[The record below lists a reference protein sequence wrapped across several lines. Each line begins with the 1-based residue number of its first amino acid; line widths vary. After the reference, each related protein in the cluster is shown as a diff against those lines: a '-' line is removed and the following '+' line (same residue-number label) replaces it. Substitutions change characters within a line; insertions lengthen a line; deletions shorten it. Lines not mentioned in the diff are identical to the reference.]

1 MLGVVNTI
9 KQKIHRSGR
18 RPLQTSQR
26 IHRAFSSSSDD
37 NDVVDNGAFI
47 LPEHE
52 IQPILNDFWD
62 MYKLTYN
69 NDSFFSFFNRMIVT
83 RMLQVAQEVTFNHD
97 DSWPYVPYKVD
108 QWSVKNFLNGS
119 SHALSNYLELTNP
132 YLIKTYGEDSNCE
145 VKDFE
150 VGTQITD
157 ENRAALRG
165 MVIPP
170 LVEGEGEEVG
180 ESRDGDIEIYD
191 VLKDT
196 EEGLIKVQLYQLYL
210 RYIKTYHEN
219 LSTHIREGTLSAHIE
234 EQLQEL
240 GESKTIRE
248 DLNFYD
254 NQDKLLEDFLAD
266 ETDSFG
272 IDSYWELK
280 GIKGVDAFT
289 MLAIPDDIYNI
300 LGLKPQHSANPTM
313 MRTASDRLTKFY
325 TDRHLYVSVKVKY
338 NYNFVHPSNEFC
350 STNQDIDVL
359 WLGTLRGDDPDVS
372 QWKIAKV
379 SFDNY
384 NHAGHAGSISI
395 DEAWGS
401 MLQQRQK
408 EFES

>member
-1 MLGVVNTI
+1 MLRVVNTI

-52 IQPILNDFWD
+52 IHPVLNDFWD

-132 YLIKTYGEDSNCE
+132 YLIKTYGEDSNSE

-196 EEGLIKVQLYQLYL
+196 EEGLTIVQRHQLFF
-210 RYIKTYHEN
+210 RDTKTYYEN
-219 LSTHIREGTLSAHIE
+219 LKTHIE
-234 EQLQEL
+234 ELAK
-240 GESKTIRE
+240 SKIIRE
-248 DLNFYD
+248 DPNLYD
-254 NQDKLLEDFLAD
+254 SKSPDKLLEDFLAD

-313 MRTASDRLTKFY
+313 VRTASDRLTKFY

-395 DEAWGS
+395 DEAWES

-408 EFES
+408 EFKS

>member
-1 MLGVVNTI
+1 MLRVVNTI

-132 YLIKTYGEDSNCE
+132 YLIKKYGEDSNCE

-170 LVEGEGEEVG
+170 LVEGEGEGEEVG

-196 EEGLIKVQLYQLYL
+196 EEGLSIVQRHQLFF
-210 RYIKTYHEN
+210 RDTKTYYEN
-219 LSTHIREGTLSAHIE
+219 LKTHIE
-234 EQLQEL
+234 ELAK
-240 GESKTIRE
+240 SKIIRE
-248 DLNFYD
+248 DPNLYD
-254 NQDKLLEDFLAD
+254 NYKNPDKLLEDFLAD

-384 NHAGHAGSISI
+384 NHAGSNNI
-395 DEAWGS
+395 DEAWES
-401 MLQQRQK
+401 MLQQMQK
-408 EFES
+408 EFKS

>member
-1 MLGVVNTI
+1 MLRVVNTI

-132 YLIKTYGEDSNCE
+132 YLIKKYGEDSNCE

-170 LVEGEGEEVG
+170 LVEGEGEGEEVG

-196 EEGLIKVQLYQLYL
+196 EEGLSIVQRHQLFF
-210 RYIKTYHEN
+210 RDTKTYYEN
-219 LSTHIREGTLSAHIE
+219 LKTHIE
-234 EQLQEL
+234 ELAK
-240 GESKTIRE
+240 SKIIRE
-248 DLNFYD
+248 DPNLYD
-254 NQDKLLEDFLAD
+254 NYKNPDKLLEDFLAD

-379 SFDNY
+379 SFDL
-384 NHAGHAGSISI
+384 I
-395 DEAWGS
+395 DTLGRLSPIKAEP
-401 MLQQRQK
+401 
-408 EFES
+408 E

>member
-1 MLGVVNTI
+1 MLRVVNTI

-52 IQPILNDFWD
+52 IHPVLNDFWD

-69 NDSFFSFFNRMIVT
+69 SDSFFSFFNRMIVT

-132 YLIKTYGEDSNCE
+132 YLIKKYGEDSNCE

-196 EEGLIKVQLYQLYL
+196 EEGLSIVQRDQLFF
-210 RYIKTYHEN
+210 RDTKTYYEN
-219 LSTHIREGTLSAHIE
+219 LKTHIE
-234 EQLQEL
+234 EL
-240 GESKTIRE
+240 GKSKIIRE
-248 DLNFYD
+248 DPNLYD
-254 NQDKLLEDFLAD
+254 NYKNPDKLLEDFLAD

-300 LGLKPQHSANPTM
+300 LGLKSQNSANPTLM
-313 MRTASDRLTKFY
+313 RTPDGRNATALMRTASDRITKFY
-325 TDRHLYVSVKVKY
+325 ADRHLYVSVNVKY

-379 SFDNY
+379 SFELLDVL
-384 NHAGHAGSISI
+384 SRL
-395 DEAWGS
+395 EP
-401 MLQQRQK
+401 
-408 EFES
+408 E

>member
-1 MLGVVNTI
+1 MLRVVNTI

-132 YLIKTYGEDSNCE
+132 YLIKKYGEDSNCE

-150 VGTQITD
+150 AGTQITD

-196 EEGLIKVQLYQLYL
+196 EEGLSIVQRHQLFF
-210 RYIKTYHEN
+210 RDTKTYYEN
-219 LSTHIREGTLSAHIE
+219 LKTHIE
-234 EQLQEL
+234 EL
-240 GESKTIRE
+240 GKSKIIRE
-248 DLNFYD
+248 DPNLYD
-254 NQDKLLEDFLAD
+254 NYKNPDKLLEDFLAD

-313 MRTASDRLTKFY
+313 VRTASDRLTKFY

-379 SFDNY
+379 SFDLLDVLSPIK
-384 NHAGHAGSISI
+384 A
-395 DEAWGS
+395 EP
-401 MLQQRQK
+401 
-408 EFES
+408 E